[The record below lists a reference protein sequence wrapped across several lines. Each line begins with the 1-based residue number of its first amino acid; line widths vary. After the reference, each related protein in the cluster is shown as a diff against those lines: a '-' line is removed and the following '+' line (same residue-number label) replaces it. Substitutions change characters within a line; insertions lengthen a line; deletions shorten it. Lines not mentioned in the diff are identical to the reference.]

1 MKSLVK
7 PQFPLYWLFQKPI
20 SIWQAY
26 GIHLLWMFSY
36 KHNAEDDSQSISLL
50 EKNNLL
56 WRTLYWFHTNFSNK
70 KIGCFKPDSIF
81 LIITSLQQAKCS
93 EETTESSCIN
103 LSYWRHIQIIKQNL
117 WGIADT
123 FIPYLINLAGVTVF
137 TNP

>member
-50 EKNNLL
+50 EKIIYCEEHFIDFIQ
-56 WRTLYWFHTNFSNK
+56 TFQIK
-70 KIGCFKPDSIF
+70 K
-81 LIITSLQQAKCS
+81 
-93 EETTESSCIN
+93 
-103 LSYWRHIQIIKQNL
+103 
-117 WGIADT
+117 
-123 FIPYLINLAGVTVF
+123 
-137 TNP
+137 